1 MAHIG
6 KQIVVLLLVTR
17 FGFGLAQNPWSGLVF
32 GLPDEAARLGLYVL
46 DFEALTASG
55 TLSGGGQS
63 GGGTSS
69 SESADFRELYRKV
82 AAGTLG
88 DDGTFGMGTN
98 LEAVEAMGRVLP
110 PRRIFGLLNL
120 VVGEKLVVVP
130 EDARVSVV
138 VFGVEDS
145 RGDYI
150 GSIVPRGEVD
160 GLSITYPYLLL
171 AGEPTL
177 IEGSLWEPE
186 NGIMVVYDATM
197 PQGFSLL
204 RTGAEVNFFDPKMV
218 VDTISESPSEWVY
231 HTW

>member
-6 KQIVVLLLVTR
+6 KQIVVLLVLTL
-17 FGFGLAQNPWSGLVF
+17 FGMGLAQNTWSGLVF
-32 GLPDEAARLGLYVL
+32 GLPDEAAGLGLYVL

-63 GGGTSS
+63 GGGTSGN
-69 SESADFRELYRKV
+69 ESADFGELYRKV
-82 AAGTLG
+82 APGTLG
-88 DDGTFGMGTN
+88 DDGTFSMGTN
-98 LEAVEAMGRVLP
+98 LEAVEATDRALP

-120 VVGEKLVVVP
+120 MVGGELVVVP

-150 GSIVPRGEVD
+150 GSIVPRSEGDEWSV
-160 GLSITYPYLLL
+160 IYPYLLL
-171 AGEPTL
+171 AGKPTL

-186 NGIMVVYDATM
+186 NGITVVYDATM

-204 RTGAEVNFFDPKMV
+204 RTGAEVNFFDPTMV
-218 VDTISESPSEWVY
+218 VGTLSESPSEWVY
-231 HTW
+231 QAW